1 MSEQSPHPG
10 AGEPADP
17 FDRAAFTR
25 AAEAA
30 SAALH
35 SDALLLEEQAQ
46 RLHAQ
51 VTEARPFGVP
61 SGTSAGGRSAIRT
74 GFTVTTGGL
83 IALAVGLGVRR
94 VASELM
100 LIIVAAF
107 IAIGLEP
114 AVALLTRRGMRRSYA
129 VAVIIV
135 GGLGLLAAFL
145 AAAAPPIVSEAQQ
158 LVRHS
163 PDYLRQLQDKHTT
176 IGRLNASWHL
186 VDRVQALT
194 DRALSLKAFGGLLGA
209 GALVLSYTFQLV
221 IVLVLVIYFLADFPG
236 IKRAAYRLAPLERR
250 PRVGLIGDEIIART
264 GGYVL
269 GNLFTS
275 LIATVAQYVVLRT
288 LDVPFALALA
298 VLVGLFD
305 LVPLVGS
312 TIAGVVVTTVT
323 LATVSTTAALINV
336 VFTVVYRLFED
347 YVLSPRILARTVEVK
362 PAVTVIA
369 VLLGGA
375 LLGVEG
381 ALIGVPVAA
390 AIQLVVTQVVY
401 PRTDSPRSAAVPAD
415 AFPELQ
421 QGTGPS

>member
-1 MSEQSPHPG
+1 M
-10 AGEPADP
+10 
-17 FDRAAFTR
+17 
-25 AAEAA
+25 
-30 SAALH
+30 H
-35 SDALLLEEQAQ
+35 SDALLLEDQAQ

-51 VTEARPFGVP
+51 VTDAKPFGIP
-61 SGTSAGGRSAIRT
+61 SIRGRRSSVRT
-74 GFTVTTGGL
+74 GFAVTVGGL
-83 IALAVGLGVRR
+83 IAVAVGLAVRA

-100 LIIVAAF
+100 LIVVAAF

-114 AVALLTRRGMRRSYA
+114 AVAWLTRRGLRRSYA
-129 VAVIIV
+129 VALIIV

-158 LVRHS
+158 LVTHS

-186 VDRVQALT
+186 VDRAQAFA

-209 GALVLSYTFQLV
+209 GALVLSYTFQLI

-236 IKRAAYRLAPLERR
+236 IKRAAYRLVPLEQR

-275 LIATVAQYVVLRT
+275 LVATVAQYVLLRT
-288 LDVPFALALA
+288 LEVPFALALA
-298 VLVGLFD
+298 VFVGLFD

-336 VFTVVYRLFED
+336 VFTVMYRLFED

-375 LLGVEG
+375 LLGIEG
-381 ALIGVPVAA
+381 ALIGVPIAA

-401 PRTDSPRSAAVPAD
+401 PRTDTPRRLASAVGDSAATRM
-415 AFPELQ
+415 
-421 QGTGPS
+421 GTESL